1 MKAIVL
7 RQVGGPETLH
17 YEEVPTPVPGTGEVL
32 VQLKAAALNRRDLSL
47 RERASTTP
55 MLPLILGSD
64 GSGVVAE
71 LGPGVTGWRIGQP
84 VVINPALNWGAA
96 PHRAG
101 PDFRILGGP
110 DQGTYAEFVA
120 ISASNVYPKPDNLTF
135 EEAAACPVAG
145 LTAWRALV
153 TCAMV
158 RPGEIVL
165 IPGVGSGVAT
175 FAVQIAKRVGA
186 TVYVTSHSDE
196 KLEKARQS
204 GVDDGVNY
212 QSSDWPTAI
221 RELTRGH
228 GVDIILDS
236 TGRPTFAAGL
246 DLLAAG
252 GRLIVFGATGGAIAD
267 WMFASAIRGI
277 SPYWVQ
283 RWAAPGTSNSSCAC

>member
-1 MKAIVL
+1 MA
-7 RQVGGPETLH
+7 RGW
-17 YEEVPTPVPGTGEVL
+17 
-32 VQLKAAALNRRDLSL
+32 
-47 RERASTTP
+47 
-55 MLPLILGSD
+55 LPR
-64 GSGVVAE
+64 

-110 DQGTYAEFVA
+110 DQGTYAEFIA
-120 ISASNVYPKPDNLTF
+120 IPAGNVYPKPDNLTF

-153 TCAMV
+153 NCAMV
-158 RPGEIVL
+158 RPGEIVM

-204 GVDDGVNY
+204 GC
-212 QSSDWPTAI
+212 
-221 RELTRGH
+221 R
-228 GVDIILDS
+228 
-236 TGRPTFAAGL
+236 
-246 DLLAAG
+246 
-252 GRLIVFGATGGAIAD
+252 
-267 WMFASAIRGI
+267 
-277 SPYWVQ
+277 
-283 RWAAPGTSNSSCAC
+283 